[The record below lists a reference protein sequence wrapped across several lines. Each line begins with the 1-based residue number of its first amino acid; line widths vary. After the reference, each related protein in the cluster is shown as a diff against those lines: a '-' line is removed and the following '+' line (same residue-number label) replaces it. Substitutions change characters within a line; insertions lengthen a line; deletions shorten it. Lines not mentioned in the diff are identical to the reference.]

1 MVKKKQKQLWYL
13 QPLHLGVQSIEVKE
27 VAELQD
33 WGQYREHPKP
43 TILISPQDETMV
55 ATTLLHE
62 MLHAASAA
70 YELGLEERQVRALD
84 QIIPLILRQNPELA
98 NRLLGN

>member
-27 VAELQD
+27 VAELTD
-33 WGQYREHPKP
+33 WGQYRDHPKP
-43 TILISPQDETMV
+43 TILISLQDETMV